1 MEQRAR
7 FALEATISDLE
18 RGLIGHQMDLVGRAD
33 QLSDEQV
40 VAAKFLVTALAEVM
54 ARACKIIY
62 GTNVLTPSLT
72 SKGWRVWRR
81 LPVSET
87 EKEWLLTAISKFEEC
102 SRQVATVTQE
112 LEQTRQYGIGKQM
125 EVITQLQ
132 LCFRQFTEDLKLVV
146 RS

>member
-7 FALEATISDLE
+7 FALETTISDLE
-18 RGLIGHQMDLVGRAD
+18 RGLIGHQLDLVERAD

-72 SKGWRVWRR
+72 SKGWRFWRR

-112 LEQTRQYGIGKQM
+112 LEQTRQYGIRKQM